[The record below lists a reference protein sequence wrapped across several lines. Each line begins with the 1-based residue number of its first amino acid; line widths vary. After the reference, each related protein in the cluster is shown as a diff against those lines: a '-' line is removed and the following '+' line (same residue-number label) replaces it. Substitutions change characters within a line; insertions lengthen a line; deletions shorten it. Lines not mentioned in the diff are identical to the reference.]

1 MRKTGLYEYL
11 FCSEI
16 PPAGKPEKTASAAL
30 SSVDDSENNIG
41 CSGIIIIIIMVI
53 SLSVPSTSR

>member
-1 MRKTGLYEYL
+1 MRKIGLNEYL

-16 PPAGKPEKTASAAL
+16 PPAGKPEKTASAPL

-41 CSGIIIIIIMVI
+41 CSGIIIIIMVI
-53 SLSVPSTSR
+53 NLSVQSMNR